1 LVNHP
6 ALVLADE
13 PTGAL
18 DTKTSH
24 EIMTLLI
31 ELNQNGTTI
40 ALAKPLLWRLV
51 THDPTLAA
59 QTKRIINMQDGVIV
73 EAVKIGK

>member
-1 LVNHP
+1 LINHP

-18 DTKTSH
+18 DTNTSH
-24 EIMTLLI
+24 EIMALLT
-31 ELNQNGTTI
+31 ELNQNGTSI

-51 THDPTLAA
+51 THDAAVAA
-59 QTKRIINMQDGVIV
+59 QTKRIVNMQDGVIV
-73 EAVKIGK
+73 ETARIGK